1 MIAAVA
7 GMMFTT
13 DQHSGYEFP
22 WSVSGLLPFA
32 TDSSYHTYHHFQN
45 VGNYAGM
52 LTIWDTLFDDN
63 KEYFAAY
70 PEGSRVNEH
79 QIPFTGNNKIIQ

>member
-32 TDSSYHTYHHFQN
+32 TDSSYHTYHHF
-45 VGNYAGM
+45 
-52 LTIWDTLFDDN
+52 
-63 KEYFAAY
+63 
-70 PEGSRVNEH
+70 
-79 QIPFTGNNKIIQ
+79 